1 MQKNKPT
8 SWIFCV
14 VAAVTIAVAFSGRLA
29 GQAATV
35 KSSGGPTGSGTQW
48 SVQVER
54 IGPGNLDLAH
64 SFQVAIYE
72 NLLEELNK
80 TKQFKYVLREGDTNA
95 SAIPDLLILKTTV
108 VKYTSGS
115 ETQRAVTTVSGAT
128 KLTVRSQLVTREGRI
143 VLENTV
149 NGNVRFFGSNLRAT
163 HNLARNIAKVI
174 RQSAWLGSERLARY
188 SPVSP
193 DYGQHTSSGF

>member
-1 MQKNKPT
+1 MSTSKPN

-14 VAAVTIAVAFSGRLA
+14 AASVTIAIASSGRLA
-29 GQAATV
+29 GQSLAE
-35 KSSGGPTGSGTQW
+35 KSAGGSTGSGRQW

-54 IGPGNLDLAH
+54 IDPGHLDLAH

-80 TKQFKYVLREGDTNA
+80 TKQFKYVLREGDSNA

-128 KLTVRSQLVTREGRI
+128 KLTVRSQLLTREGRI

-149 NGNVRFFGSNLRAT
+149 NGNVLFFGSNLRAT
-163 HNLARNIAKVI
+163 HNLARNIAKMI
-174 RQSAWLGSERLARY
+174 KQSAGLGSDQLARDWQP
-188 SPVSP
+188 SP
-193 DYGQHTSSGF
+193 GW